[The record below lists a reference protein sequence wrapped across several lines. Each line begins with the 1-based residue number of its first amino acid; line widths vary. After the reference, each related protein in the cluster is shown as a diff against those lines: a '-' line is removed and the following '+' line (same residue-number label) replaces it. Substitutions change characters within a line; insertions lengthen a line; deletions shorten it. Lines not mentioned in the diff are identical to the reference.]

1 MKAKIIK
8 VNPGFPE
15 ETLIKEAAAVL
26 KKGGLV
32 AFPTETV
39 YGIGA
44 NLLNKKAIDRLYK
57 IKKRPKDKPF
67 TIHIARFEAL
77 KDLDID
83 LSERAEQIIHRF
95 WPGPLTI
102 VTFNK
107 KMEKVGIRMP
117 RNKIAL
123 ALIDKVGMPIVAPSA
138 NISGKRP
145 PTSAEG
151 AASEMK
157 GSVDIILDGGVTEIG
172 AESTVLDVTTRP
184 FKVLRQGAIPSK
196 DLISDYNVLFVCT
209 GNSCRSVM
217 AKGIL
222 EKFLKQSGLSEK
234 VSVDSAGTGSYRG
247 ILAAPNTVHVM
258 KEEGVDVSAHKGK
271 PITMELLEK
280 SDFIFVMEHAH
291 KNIILNM
298 MPVVGSKARLLKENN
313 GIADP
318 IGRSLEEYRHIKN
331 IIKDCV
337 ENIFLELFKK
347 EKDK

>member
-1 MKAKIIK
+1 MKAKVIK
-8 VNPGFPE
+8 VNPDFPE
-15 ETLIKEAAAVL
+15 EVLIKEAAAVL

-32 AFPTETV
+32 VFPTETV
-39 YGIGA
+39 YGIAA
-44 NLLNKKAIDRLYK
+44 NLLNKKAIDKLYK

-67 TIHIARFEAL
+67 TIHIAGFEAL

-83 LSERAEQIIHRF
+83 LSERAGRIIHRF

-102 VTFNK
+102 VAFNK
-107 KMEKVGIRMP
+107 RKEKVGIRMP
-117 RNKIAL
+117 KNKIAL
-123 ALIDKVGMPIVAPSA
+123 ALIDKAGMPIVAPSA

-151 AASEMK
+151 VASEMK
-157 GSVDIILDGGVTEIG
+157 GSIDIILDGGVTEIG
-172 AESTVLDVTTRP
+172 VESTVLDVTTRP
-184 FKVLRQGAIPSK
+184 FKVLRQGAIPSRE
-196 DLISDYNVLFVCT
+196 LISDYNVLFVCT

-217 AKGIL
+217 AKGML
-222 EKFLKQSGLSEK
+222 EKFLNQSGLSEK
-234 VSVDSAGTGSYRG
+234 VIVDSAGTGSYRG
-247 ILAAPNTVHVM
+247 ILAAPNTVQVM
-258 KEEGVDVSAHKGK
+258 KEEDVDVSAHKGK
-271 PITMELLEK
+271 PLTMELLEK
-280 SDFIFVMEHAH
+280 SDFIFIMEQAH

-298 MPVVGSKARLLKENN
+298 MPAVGSKVRPLKENN